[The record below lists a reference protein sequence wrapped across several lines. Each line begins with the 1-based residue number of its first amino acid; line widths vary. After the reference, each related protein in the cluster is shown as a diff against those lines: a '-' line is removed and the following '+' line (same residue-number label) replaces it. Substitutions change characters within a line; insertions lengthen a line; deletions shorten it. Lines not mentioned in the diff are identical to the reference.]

1 MRKQEFLLVQ
11 IFVAALLV
19 MIGAYV
25 FKLGTMPPELPLF
38 YSLIEGEDT
47 ITPSYYIFLLP
58 IISLIIIV
66 VNIFVYRRIFTHDLF
81 VRKLLYYS
89 SVGAIVISTF
99 VFLKILFLVS

>member
-1 MRKQEFLLVQ
+1 MRKQELLLIQ
-11 IFVAALLV
+11 IFVAALVV
-19 MIGAYV
+19 MIGTYV
-25 FKLGTMPPELPLF
+25 FNVGTMPPEVPLF

-47 ITPSYYIFLLP
+47 ITPSYYLFLLP
-58 IISLIIIV
+58 IISLVIIL

-81 VRKLLYYS
+81 VRKVLYYS